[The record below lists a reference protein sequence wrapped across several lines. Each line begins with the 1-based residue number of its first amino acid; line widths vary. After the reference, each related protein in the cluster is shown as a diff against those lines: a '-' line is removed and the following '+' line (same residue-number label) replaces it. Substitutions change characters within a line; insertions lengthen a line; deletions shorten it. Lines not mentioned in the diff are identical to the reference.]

1 MQCTPR
7 AHGMHAQN
15 TIVATNR
22 QLSLGLPM
30 NRIQFA
36 VVLAIASTAAIAAK
50 APNEVFVQGQS
61 ASATVQGQV
70 TTAQGAQAINDAAAS
85 AVIGALQARFD
96 GNSVQFRL
104 GEVLSER
111 ASLRDIALHGT
122 GEIRF
127 DAAGTW
133 LPISFDALYDT
144 DTQTV
149 QSPSIT
155 LGAQRTASLDTK
167 LPLAGLQARIDK
179 AISTEF
185 GSQRVR
191 FDLQHASVIGGDGQR
206 MIVEGNGTAMFDGE
220 GKEAV
225 TVQGIF
231 DTRSGRWIDAS
242 YEFGLVTSP
251 AVVASR

>member
-1 MQCTPR
+1 
-7 AHGMHAQN
+7 
-15 TIVATNR
+15 
-22 QLSLGLPM
+22 M

-50 APNEVFVQGQS
+50 APNDLVVQGYSTS
-61 ASATVQGQV
+61 AVSQGQM

-85 AVIGALQARFD
+85 AVIGALQTRFE
-96 GNSVQFRL
+96 GTSVQFRL

-122 GEIRF
+122 GEIRL
-127 DAAGTW
+127 DAADTW

-155 LGAQRTASLDTK
+155 LGAQHAARRDAK
-167 LPLAGLQARIDK
+167 LPLAGLQARVDK

-185 GSQRVR
+185 GSQKVT
-191 FDLQHASVIGGDGQR
+191 FDLAHASVIGGDGQR
-206 MIVEGNGTAMFDGE
+206 VIVEGNGVAMFDGE

-225 TVQGIF
+225 SVQGIF

-242 YEFGLVTSP
+242 YEFGLVAAP
-251 AVVASR
+251 AFIASR